1 MSNPF
6 TRGFVATAFALSL
19 LAPVATQADQTDAGR
34 WSEQIN
40 YIAEHGVSV
49 INTGNGPALI
59 VLETALGPDVDADLR
74 LHLGKDGVANPAANL
89 GRLAK
94 IRGLQVFEA
103 PASID
108 ISDFNE
114 LHIWNADVGAP
125 IGFAPLR

>member
-6 TRGFVATAFALSL
+6 TRGLVATAFALSL
-19 LAPVATQADQTDAGR
+19 LFPALATADQIDAGH
-34 WSEQIN
+34 WSEQMN
-40 YIAEHGVSV
+40 YITERGVSV

-59 VLETALGPDVDADLR
+59 VLETALGPEVDSDLR
-74 LHLGKDGVANPAANL
+74 LHLGKDGVANPAADL

-114 LHIWNADVGAP
+114 LHIWNADVGARVG
-125 IGFAPLR
+125 IAPLR